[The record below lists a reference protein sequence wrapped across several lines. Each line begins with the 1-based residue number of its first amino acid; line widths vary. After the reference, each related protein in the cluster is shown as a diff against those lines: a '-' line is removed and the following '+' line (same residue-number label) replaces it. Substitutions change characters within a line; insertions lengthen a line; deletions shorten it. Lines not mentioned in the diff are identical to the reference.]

1 MTAEP
6 HTRSSVTSPP
16 SAAELESPLHRPPPR
31 NRMVVAV
38 LSLIGLF
45 VSLYL
50 LAYSVGLVP
59 LICGVGSC
67 ETVQMSEWAH
77 VGPLPVPL
85 LGVGGYLALLALSL
99 WGLQPA
105 HQAERGPGLAML
117 GLATIGVGYS
127 AFLTYLEAAVI
138 HAWCVWC
145 ITSASLMTLIFLAS
159 LPELFRSGE
168 PS

>member
-1 MTAEP
+1 MSGESALTAPELD
-6 HTRSSVTSPP
+6 
-16 SAAELESPLHRPPPR
+16 SAADRPPPR

-38 LSLIGLF
+38 LSLIGLLI
-45 VSLYL
+45 SLYL

-59 LICGVGSC
+59 LVCGVGSC

-85 LGVGGYLALLALSL
+85 LGVGGYLALLVVGLY
-99 WGLQPA
+99 GLQPA
-105 HQAERGPGLAML
+105 HQDERAPGLAL
-117 GLATIGVGYS
+117 FALAAIGVAYS
-127 AFLTYLEAAVI
+127 GFLTYLEARVI

-145 ITSASLMTLIFLAS
+145 VTSATLMTLIFLTT